1 MVISTVEKVKTSKSM
16 NRIRVYQGRPLL
28 RKNNTWLRLEEA
40 EQKSQGCLEKEYSRT
55 ETVRCKI
62 PEARVYLFF
71 LRKAG
76 GQFGATRKWD
86 QRSNM
91 WPDGMRLKFHFK
103 DEFSLWVRIGSLCSF
118 KHSSDLLWCTNFN
131 GIILAA
137 VLRIDRGRSE
147 KQGVQCGVC
156 CNNPGETWWTRW
168 QCWRWWEET
177 GFEIGLR

>member
-1 MVISTVEKVKTSKSM
+1 MKWWWVLWEKQKQARVWIGLEC
-16 NRIRVYQGRPLL
+16 IRVILYWE
-28 RKNNTWLRLEEA
+28 NNTWERPEEG
-40 EQKSQGCLEKEYSRT
+40 EQKSQGCLGKEYSRT

-62 PEARVYLFF
+62 PEATVYLFF

-103 DEFSLWVRIGSLCSF
+103 DGFSLWVRIGSLCSF

-137 VLRIDRGRSE
+137 VLRIDGGRSRESSVGSVAIILGRHDGPDGSAGGDE
-147 KQGVQCGVC
+147 K
-156 CNNPGETWWTRW
+156 RHD
-168 QCWRWWEET
+168 
-177 GFEIGLR
+177 LK